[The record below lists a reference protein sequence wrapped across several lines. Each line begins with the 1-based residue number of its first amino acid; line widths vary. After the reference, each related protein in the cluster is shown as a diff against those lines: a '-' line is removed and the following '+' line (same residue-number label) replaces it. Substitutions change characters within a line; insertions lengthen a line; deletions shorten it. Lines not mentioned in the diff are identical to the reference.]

1 MTDTGYSI
9 LSVFKSKLFY
19 IIGLCLTAIIFVA
32 RILTVPTYLH
42 YDIVAEVYPVQM
54 VTGETS
60 KASINPCYKTRRVL
74 ESEEFEN
81 KLISCSRGML
91 TKDNFHSVFKFYETP
106 QHTMLLHLYAD
117 DTLAGLLVMSD
128 ALVLM
133 KQTYDNYP
141 SSIVE
146 RISGGSLA
154 EASVADY
161 HWDGIDT
168 LFVADIIDHP
178 YVASSPKPMHWAVTF
193 LFSLVFSFCA
203 AAAFSLLV
211 TNLKKTVE

>member
-42 YDIVAEVYPVQM
+42 YDIVVEVYPVQM

-81 KLISCSRGML
+81 
-91 TKDNFHSVFKFYETP
+91 
-106 QHTMLLHLYAD
+106 
-117 DTLAGLLVMSD
+117 
-128 ALVLM
+128 
-133 KQTYDNYP
+133 
-141 SSIVE
+141 
-146 RISGGSLA
+146 
-154 EASVADY
+154 
-161 HWDGIDT
+161 
-168 LFVADIIDHP
+168 
-178 YVASSPKPMHWAVTF
+178 
-193 LFSLVFSFCA
+193 
-203 AAAFSLLV
+203 
-211 TNLKKTVE
+211 